1 MKPLKSPAKP
11 SDKPPANP
19 LNRRAF
25 LKASSVAS
33 AVTAGALCGPAW
45 LRDAFALNERQ
56 VPKATDSLATLSTA
70 YRAAERAGKP
80 LVILVIPEDPMA
92 RWERGTLFGEYL
104 THAADDELAPLALAE
119 VTCARRATARLLLP
133 MLPAPDAKEEPL
145 FLVAETTTVPATV
158 QTLAAPGLI
167 PDLPRGMRF
176 VSGGAEVYKQC
187 QDKKAL
193 VARWRKELGTAAD
206 EPLLREV
213 LLECE
218 GKPAKVPGKAP
229 ADEAYALQVR
239 SEESLVNLRIR
250 TLARLFERAL
260 APDLAALQRRSTALL
275 ARLPAEQSRAAT
287 LQAQSAQAL
296 AQLPLV
302 EADRLAALLM
312 LRAAEEQDAKARV
325 ALRKALAQAAA
336 VRLRQGPVSGSR
348 WARSGGCGTTF
359 EDEKDDRAMMV
370 ACGMGHVPAK
380 SARFL
385 YFFTGGV

>member
-1 MKPLKSPAKP
+1 MKSL
-11 SDKPPANP
+11 KPPARP

-33 AVTAGALCGPAW
+33 AVTTGALCGPAW

-56 VPKATDSLATLSTA
+56 APKATDTLATLSTA

-80 LVILVIPEDPMA
+80 LVILLIPEDPMA

-104 THAADDELAPLALAE
+104 THATDDELAPLALAE

-133 MLPAPDAKEEPL
+133 MLPAPAPDAKEEPL

-158 QTLAAPGLI
+158 QTLAAPGLL

-176 VSGGAEVYKQC
+176 VAGGAEVYKQC

-229 ADEAYALQVR
+229 MDEAYALQGR

-260 APDLAALQRRSTALL
+260 APDLAALQRRSTAVL

-302 EADRLAALLM
+302 EADRLAALLL
-312 LRAAEEQDAKARV
+312 LRAAEEQDPKARV

-336 VRLRQGPVSGSR
+336 GRLRQQQVSGSR
-348 WARSGGCGTTF
+348 WARSDGCGTTF